1 MGSLAGV
8 RAGDSIMVRGT
19 RESGWHLT
27 TAVKVGR
34 IWVTDAQGRRYTI
47 ERGTGESTIGYG
59 SEACTVADH
68 EASQARARVRTIL
81 QDWGLW
87 GQFNGLTEHAL
98 TDEQK
103 LFVALVAV
111 SFGGADALA
120 LELARLSDE
129 TLDLVSAKAELLF
142 RTAAGFRFDREYR

>member
-8 RAGDSIMVRGT
+8 RAGDGIMVRGT

-47 ERGTGESTIGYG
+47 ERGKGEGIIG
-59 SEACTVADH
+59 SEARTVADH
-68 EASQARARVRTIL
+68 EASQVRARVRTIL

-87 GQFNGLTEHAL
+87 GQFNGLTEHEL

-111 SFGGADALA
+111 SFGGA
-120 LELARLSDE
+120 
-129 TLDLVSAKAELLF
+129 
-142 RTAAGFRFDREYR
+142 G